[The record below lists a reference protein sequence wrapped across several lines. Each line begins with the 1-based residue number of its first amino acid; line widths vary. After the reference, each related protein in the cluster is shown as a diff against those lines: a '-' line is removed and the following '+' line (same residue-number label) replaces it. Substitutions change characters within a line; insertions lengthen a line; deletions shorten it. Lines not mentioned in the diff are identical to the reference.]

1 MIRGGEALIDPFDLL
16 FHRRK
21 FLQQSRGMTHLGDS
35 DAQVFRL
42 SFQIPTLILESRNR
56 VRRL

>member
-21 FLQQSRGMTHLGDS
+21 FLQPSRGMTHLGDS
-35 DAQVFRL
+35 DAQVFACLFRSL
-42 SFQIPTLILESRNR
+42 R
-56 VRRL
+56 